1 MSLFAIADL
10 HLSFGVNKPMDVFLG
25 WNDYVSKIKKNWLNQ
40 VKQNDTVVIAGD
52 VSWGMDLNQAF
63 KDFAFLNSLP
73 GQKILLKGNHDYY
86 FSTKTKLDKFFY
98 ENGFN
103 SLNFLYNNSFECG
116 DFSICGT
123 RGWVNMTDK
132 NDFDEKIL
140 KREAGRLNLSLKSA
154 KKTPLVFL
162 HYPPLF
168 CKNRSLAILN
178 ILNTFKVARVFYGHL
193 HGNACK
199 CAVIGNFEGINYN
212 LISSDYLNFNLLK
225 IF

>member
-25 WNDYVSKIKKNWLNQ
+25 WNDYVSKIKKNW
-40 VKQNDTVVIAGD
+40 VIAGD

-154 KKTPLVFL
+154 KKTPLV
-162 HYPPLF
+162 
-168 CKNRSLAILN
+168 
-178 ILNTFKVARVFYGHL
+178 ARVFYGHL